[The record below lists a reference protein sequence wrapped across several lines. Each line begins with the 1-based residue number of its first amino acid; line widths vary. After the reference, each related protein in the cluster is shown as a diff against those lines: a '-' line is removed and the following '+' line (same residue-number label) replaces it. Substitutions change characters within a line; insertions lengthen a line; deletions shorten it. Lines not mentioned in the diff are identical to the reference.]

1 MVGQVFLSAY
11 SCPAGAANPG
21 PPGDRSKA
29 GWVGAMH
36 DEIDIHDLFAQVEPS
51 FNPPAVVQ
59 HSVARGELPALIVVH
74 DAEDYWLV
82 GDGVGDPNLP
92 DACGIYH
99 FSHLAE
105 LDPTIA
111 VTMALP
117 RGHAARRDSAE
128 LEWRVE
134 RWEYSDES

>member
-1 MVGQVFLSAY
+1 M
-11 SCPAGAANPG
+11 AGTLGDIPECRNPLV
-21 PPGDRSKA
+21 DR
-29 GWVGAMH
+29 MH
-36 DEIDIHDLFAQVEPS
+36 DEIDIYDLFAQMEPS

-59 HSVARGELPALIVVH
+59 YTVARGELPALIVIH

-82 GDGVGDPNLP
+82 GDDVGDPNLP

-99 FSHLAE
+99 LSHVAD
-105 LDPTIA
+105 LDSTVA

-117 RGHAARRDSAE
+117 QGYAARRDSAG

-134 RWEYSDES
+134 KWEYNDEP